1 MKTNEYEVYIAN
13 VFKYIHLLSKKEQ
26 NIKKNAILKNYR
38 GISRRN
44 ERNHTYIE
52 LIKKIVWLANQVP
65 L

>member
-1 MKTNEYEVYIAN
+1 MKTYEYEVYIAN

-26 NIKKNAILKNYR
+26 NIKTNAILKNYR